1 MPIFFIRVENAVD
14 LPVSQAIDAY
24 CHSLGGEVEA
34 NVTSLSLSHSCQ
46 KNTPNELGLHCKSI
60 IVNFLASSESF
71 IYQSPKHTVLTYW
84 SKCSPISSERHTKK
98 KNKNRTHLIFDFFLS
113 F

>member
-34 NVTSLSLSHSCQ
+34 NVTSLSLSLLP
-46 KNTPNELGLHCKSI
+46 K
-60 IVNFLASSESF
+60 
-71 IYQSPKHTVLTYW
+71 KHT
-84 SKCSPISSERHTKK
+84 E
-98 KNKNRTHLIFDFFLS
+98 
-113 F
+113 